1 MTLDGWDVHTG
12 IVLGRPTTIEQSIR
26 PTLPVDALPPKD
38 RSKTPVVPRSES
50 DPPTPLTR
58 ALWAYETMVI
68 LRDILDLEKEGP
80 CPKSFNKVDHIHE
93 ELVNLA
99 ERTPPYFRLEN
110 PDTTFDEHPDCYWV
124 PLVRATLPQLMSF
137 NFMALHR
144 PYIFTRAKSR
154 TEALKASLAMLH
166 AQRMHFA
173 SLKPQQY
180 KT

>member
-1 MTLDGWDVHTG
+1 MILVGWDIHTG
-12 IVLGRPTTIEQSIR
+12 IVLGRPTTIDRSIN

-38 RSKTPVVPRSES
+38 TSKTPVIARSED

-58 ALWAYETMVI
+58 ALWAYETMAP
-68 LRDILDLEKEGP
+68 LRDILDMEKEGP
-80 CPKSFNKVDHIHE
+80 CPKNFVRVDQVHE
-93 ELVNLA
+93 TLLMME
-99 ERTPPYFRLEN
+99 EHTPPYFRLEN
-110 PDTTFDEHPDCYWV
+110 PDTRFDSYPECYWL
-124 PLVRATLPQLMSF
+124 PFVRATLPQLMSF

-154 TEALKASLAMLH
+154 TEALRASLAMLQ
-166 AQRMHFA
+166 AQRMHFH